1 MKADTIK
8 ELARLR
14 ALSERYSDGFAV
26 YGTFTHDVQ
35 GGDDL
40 GNKDIARVL
49 SQWGYMSTENITN
62 NIRFVAKMDVN
73 GREMHSL
80 YKYLKR

>member
-1 MKADTIK
+1 MKAETSK

-14 ALSERYSDGFAV
+14 ALSERYSEGFAV

-40 GNKDIARVL
+40 SNKDIARLL
-49 SQWGYMSTENITN
+49 STWGYMTSENIAN
-62 NIRFVAKMDVN
+62 NIRFIAKMDVN
-73 GREMHSL
+73 GREMHNL